1 MNITEFSYQDKSIA
15 MREYFAEVVAQ
26 LICESIEQ
34 SELSNYSIS
43 IQYYYRHCN
52 SARLGSDSGWLHF
65 TLDDYLPTASEKMEL
80 HNILSD
86 VMSRLLTFDEYLSVD
101 YLNAM
106 ESNKPDID
114 ARWNWPRPI
123 KTSNMQA
130 IMFLLQEL
138 IAGNCEINN
147 YELNF
152 TGWTPNPFGY
162 NLP

>member
-43 IQYYYRHCN
+43 IQHFYRHCD
-52 SARLGSDSGWLHF
+52 SARLGRQSGWLHF
-65 TLDDYLPTASEKMEL
+65 TLDIYLPTVAEKMVL
-80 HNILSD
+80 HEILSD
-86 VMSRLLTFDEYLSVD
+86 VMARLLTFDEYLSVD
-101 YLNAM
+101 YLNQM
-106 ESNKPDID
+106 ESNKHDID

-123 KTSNMQA
+123 KNTNMQT
-130 IMFLLQEL
+130 IMLLLQEL
-138 IAGNCEINN
+138 IAGNCEIDNC
-147 YELNF
+147 ELNF